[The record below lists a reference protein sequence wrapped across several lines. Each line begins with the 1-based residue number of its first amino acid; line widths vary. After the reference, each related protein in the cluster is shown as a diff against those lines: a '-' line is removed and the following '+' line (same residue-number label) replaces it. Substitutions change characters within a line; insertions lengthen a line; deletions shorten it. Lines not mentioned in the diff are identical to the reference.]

1 MRVATAR
8 RLAFNVRTSY
18 LEIQIVRNT
27 YLPKVFGGEQDG
39 GVCVLRASAAVAVA
53 SSAECADL
61 ERLIVHRRN
70 LPA

>member
-39 GVCVLRASAAVAVA
+39 GVCVLRASA
-53 SSAECADL
+53 ECGDL